1 MAQCLAGCWAIFRI
15 KGGEKMT
22 VSEIRTNIIYNE
34 NLIEQYYAEKKTTE
48 AQIIELEQLRGKFTT
63 LQNNFGA
70 KQESRQH
77 VLSRFSRT
85 IVSNNIFTN
94 YLNGMTS
101 LLEGRQFN
109 DAYDGLTTAKQKIN
123 AKLNELLQDLDDCE
137 ARITYRENR
146 KVYWQEQLRLALAEV
161 DS

>member
-1 MAQCLAGCWAIFRI
+1 MAQYHLGAGPNFYI

-22 VSEIRTNIIYNE
+22 VNEIRNNIIYNE
-34 NLIEQYYAEKKTTE
+34 NLIEQYYAEKRSIE
-48 AQIIELEQLRGKFTT
+48 AQIDELEQLRGKFTT

-70 KQESRQH
+70 KQESRQQGI
-77 VLSRFSRT
+77 LRFTHT
-85 IVSNNIFTN
+85 IVSNKIFSN

-101 LLEGRQFN
+101 LLSGHQFN

-123 AKLNELLQDLDDCE
+123 TKINELLQNLYDCE
-137 ARITYRENR
+137 GRITYRENR
-146 KVYWQEQLRLALAEV
+146 RVYWQEQLRLALAEV